1 MIISRTPLRMGF
13 VGGGSDMRAFYDHH
27 DGAVLS
33 SAVDKY
39 VFVTVSRKF
48 DDGVRVA
55 YSRVEEVA
63 SAAEVEHRL
72 VRAGLQQLGITGGV
86 EITTVAD
93 VPARGTGLGSSSTFT
108 VGLLN
113 ALNAHQGRSV
123 SRDYLATEACRIEIE
138 ICGEPIGK
146 QDQYAAAFGG
156 FNLIEFRAD
165 ETVKVSPVIIRPE
178 VQASLQSHLL
188 VLYTGQTRSASA
200 LLAGQSHAVA
210 GSADKRTAL
219 RRMAALA
226 HELKTELETGN
237 VAAMG
242 AALDENWDL
251 KKSLSPE
258 VSSGQ
263 IDDWYAAA
271 RAEGALGGKIL
282 GAGSGGFLLFFAP
295 PETHDA
301 ITRRLALRRFAMGF
315 EPAGSQIIFYNP

>member
-1 MIISRTPLRMGF
+1 LSAP
-13 VGGGSDMRAFYDHH
+13 VCS
-27 DGAVLS
+27 S
-33 SAVDKY
+33 SA
-39 VFVTVSRKF
+39 SR
-48 DDGVRVA
+48 A
-55 YSRVEEVA
+55 ASR
-63 SAAEVEHRL
+63 SPPSPTCPRAA
-72 VRAGLQQLGITGGV
+72 RAW
-86 EITTVAD
+86 
-93 VPARGTGLGSSSTFT
+93 GSSSTFT

-113 ALNAHQGRSV
+113 ALNAHQGRNV